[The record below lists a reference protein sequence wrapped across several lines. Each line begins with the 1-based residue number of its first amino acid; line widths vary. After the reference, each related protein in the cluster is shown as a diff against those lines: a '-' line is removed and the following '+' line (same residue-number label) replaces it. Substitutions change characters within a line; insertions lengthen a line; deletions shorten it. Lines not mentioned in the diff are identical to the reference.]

1 MRKSIYLYIYFNLFF
16 ANFFIFTPSKFY
28 QLFYKLLYSL
38 FVGVFIF
45 YFCNPLP
52 SSALFSHFQRNS
64 LFVSFIFHWL
74 HSCDILGTSI
84 LLLFNSIFSS
94 NLQSINYLY
103 ILYSI
108 KNLNLTQFFTFLSP
122 NHFKVQL
129 NLTENQSFKCS
140 FADSSFSVQN

>member
-1 MRKSIYLYIYFNLFF
+1 M
-16 ANFFIFTPSKFY
+16 NFFIFTPSIFY

-52 SSALFSHFQRNS
+52 SSPLFSHFQRIS

-74 HSCDILGTSI
+74 HSCDILGTSF
-84 LLLFNSIFSS
+84 LLLLILWINS
-94 NLQSINYLY
+94 NLQSINYLSP
-103 ILYSI
+103 LYSI

-140 FADSSFSVQN
+140 FAHPSFRLQN